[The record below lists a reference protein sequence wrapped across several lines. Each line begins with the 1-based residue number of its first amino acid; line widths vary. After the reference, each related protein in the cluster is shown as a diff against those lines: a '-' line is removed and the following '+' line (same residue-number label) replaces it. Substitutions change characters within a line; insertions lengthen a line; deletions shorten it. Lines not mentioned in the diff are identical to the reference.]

1 MMGLAIGLI
10 KECDEIS
17 EVVVFVVV
25 VVVVV
30 VFFFFFLLLR
40 HDGDV
45 DTSISS
51 AVMI

>member
-1 MMGLAIGLI
+1 MGFTQ
-10 KECDEIS
+10 EEPVSVPDS
-17 EVVVFVVV
+17 M
-25 VVVVV
+25 
-30 VFFFFFLLLR
+30 VFFCLFVFFLR

>member
-1 MMGLAIGLI
+1 MSTNFQHVENFSTYARRGNVCLFF
-10 KECDEIS
+10 
-17 EVVVFVVV
+17 FVCS
-25 VVVVV
+25 
-30 VFFFFFLLLR
+30 FFFFLR